1 MKKLLLASLAL
12 ALLASCA
19 KDDQGGIPPVDGTG
33 QANENVPLLQ
43 AATATATDYVVGK
56 KVKLHGNIVIERN
69 RPYFKFSDNTL
80 VQIYAQNSVS
90 NTLSEAA
97 KTKLSTSGQEITVTG
112 TFTNFTPRNSTE
124 VVKEIVYT
132 AESDLVFGTTPAP
145 QPITDLEA
153 TTATATDYVVGKKV
167 KLRGNIVV
175 QANHPYFKFSDNTLV
190 QIYAQNSVF
199 NTLSE
204 AAKTKLSTSGQ
215 EITVTGTFT
224 NFTPRGSN
232 EVIKEIVYTAESDLV
247 FGTTPAQNQP
257 QPSQGKI
264 FDFEQIT
271 SSSNGYNITGTL
283 QTTEGVSLSYKGRTD
298 LKDDKNTNYA
308 ISGKGLM
315 LTDHRDKP
323 YIKITFP
330 NGVRKLFIDYKGAY
344 KVTQNRHFEIY
355 EGDENSTQKIGEHSF
370 AYNASGTF
378 SIDLNKTGAF
388 TLTIKPATGS
398 KQFVLDNIKYEN

>member
-33 QANENVPLLQ
+33 QTNQNILSLE

-90 NTLSEAA
+90 
-97 KTKLSTSGQEITVTG
+97 
-112 TFTNFTPRNSTE
+112 
-124 VVKEIVYT
+124 
-132 AESDLVFGTTPAP
+132 
-145 QPITDLEA
+145 
-153 TTATATDYVVGKKV
+153 
-167 KLRGNIVV
+167 
-175 QANHPYFKFSDNTLV
+175 
-190 QIYAQNSVF
+190 

-283 QTTEGVSLSYKGRTD
+283 QTTEGVRLSYKGRTN

-315 LTDHRDKP
+315 LTDHREKP

-330 NGVRKLFIDYKGAY
+330 NGVRKLFIDYKAAY
-344 KVTQNRHFEIY
+344 NATQNRHFEIY
-355 EGDENSTQKIGEHSF
+355 EGDENSTQNIGEHSF
-370 AYNASGTF
+370 AHNASGTF
-378 SIDLNKTGAF
+378 CIDLNKTGAF

>member
-33 QANENVPLLQ
+33 QTNQNILSLE

-69 RPYFKFSDNTL
+69 RPYFKFLDNTL

-153 TTATATDYVVGKKV
+153 TTATATDYVVGK
-167 KLRGNIVV
+167 
-175 QANHPYFKFSDNTLV
+175 
-190 QIYAQNSVF
+190 
-199 NTLSE
+199 
-204 AAKTKLSTSGQ
+204 
-215 EITVTGTFT
+215 
-224 NFTPRGSN
+224 
-232 EVIKEIVYTAESDLV
+232 
-247 FGTTPAQNQP
+247 
-257 QPSQGKI
+257 
-264 FDFEQIT
+264 
-271 SSSNGYNITGTL
+271 
-283 QTTEGVSLSYKGRTD
+283 
-298 LKDDKNTNYA
+298 
-308 ISGKGLM
+308 
-315 LTDHRDKP
+315 
-323 YIKITFP
+323 
-330 NGVRKLFIDYKGAY
+330 
-344 KVTQNRHFEIY
+344 
-355 EGDENSTQKIGEHSF
+355 
-370 AYNASGTF
+370 
-378 SIDLNKTGAF
+378 
-388 TLTIKPATGS
+388 
-398 KQFVLDNIKYEN
+398 